1 MSTHSVNL
9 ELLTAEFPRDREAA
23 SRLVHHFT
31 ELAKRDGGRDKV
43 YSVGKMFDIASPSS
57 KDTLLRLLSRLV
69 QQGLIDQ
76 FIRLEVN
83 ATGQGDFASISDVPD
98 EIVDRNTGETI
109 EVRPD
114 YVRLYYKLHA

>member
-23 SRLVHHFT
+23 SRLVQHFT

-83 ATGQGDFASISDVPD
+83 ATGQGDFDSISDVPE
-98 EIVDRNTGETI
+98 EIVDRTTGETI

-114 YVRLYYKLHA
+114 YLRLYYKLHA